1 VIDWTD
7 DLQAQIEA
15 ASRGALSYPG
25 TDGYPVV
32 LPLQLDFT
40 RDTHSFTFPLPEG
53 RPASASPEQASLTLL
68 YADPHTKS
76 ERYLLLYGQLAEAGD
91 EGTFTPSR
99 VLLQQWRSR

>member
-1 VIDWTD
+1 VIDWSD
-7 DLQAQIEA
+7 ELLAQIEA

-32 LPLQLDFT
+32 LPLPLAFARAT
-40 RDTHSFTFPLPEG
+40 RAFTFSLPRG
-53 RPASASPEQASLTLL
+53 RPAAALPEEASLTLL
-68 YADPHTKS
+68 YADPQTKS
-76 ERYLLLYGQLAEAGD
+76 ERYLLLYGQLTEAND